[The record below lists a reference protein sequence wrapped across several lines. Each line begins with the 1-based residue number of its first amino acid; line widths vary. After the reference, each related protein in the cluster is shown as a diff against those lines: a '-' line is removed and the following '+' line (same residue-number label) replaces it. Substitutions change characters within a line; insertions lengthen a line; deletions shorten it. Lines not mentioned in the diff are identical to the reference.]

1 MEEIVLILAF
11 GLVWGSF
18 LNVVIYRL
26 PRNLSLIRPPSSC
39 PHCGKQIKAYE
50 NIPILSYLVL
60 RGKCGNCKAKI
71 SPAYPLVEAL
81 TPFCFL
87 LVHMQYSISP
97 HFFVSCLFVSA
108 LIVLGFIDY
117 YHQILPDQ
125 VTLPGL
131 FVALLYTFFRDDL
144 SLVQALLGAGVGAGF
159 LLLVYGA
166 YYLVRKKE
174 GMGLGDVTMMLLVG
188 AFLGWKQTLL
198 TLILASIGGAVV
210 GVFSSFLRRK
220 TSNTLFLSGLFWLL
234 QALWPSSMARRSSM
248 HICHSTD
255 SPNFNLLGLF
265 NNPVYLSPG
274 FNLEKGTNRLFQSLD
289 G

>member
-1 MEEIVLILAF
+1 MEEVILIVVF

-26 PRNLSLIRPPSSC
+26 PRGLSLIRPPSSC

-60 RGKCGNCKAKI
+60 RGKCRTCKAKI

-81 TPFCFL
+81 TPFCFW
-87 LVHMQYSISP
+87 LVYMQYSVSP
-97 HFFVSCLFVSA
+97 HFFVSCLFASV

-117 YHQILPDQ
+117 YHQILPDEI
-125 VTLPGL
+125 TIPGL
-131 FVALLYTFFRDDL
+131 VVALIYTFFRDDM

-174 GMGLGDVTMMLLVG
+174 GLGLGDVTMMLLVG
-188 AFLGWKQTLL
+188 AFLGWKLTLL
-198 TLILASIGGAVV
+198 TLILASVGGAVV
-210 GVFSSFLRRK
+210 GVFFIIFKKKDLQHALPFGTFLAPAAFVA
-220 TSNTLFLSGLFWLL
+220 FLYGKK
-234 QALWPSSMARRSSM
+234 
-248 HICHSTD
+248 IIET
-255 SPNFNLLGLF
+255 
-265 NNPVYLSPG
+265 YLSLYRQP
-274 FNLEKGTNRLFQSLD
+274 
-289 G
+289 